1 MDRNW
6 KFLKPK
12 IETIT
17 WGIDL
22 RWRGGEDLGRGE
34 VFLIQYLL
42 FFRNEFK
49 NLRLFDD
56 DDDSVF
62 FLSNDNK
69 TTTATCSNVL
79 P

>member
-62 FLSNDNK
+62 F
-69 TTTATCSNVL
+69 VERQ
-79 P
+79 